1 MRTDELLRPWYDAAA
16 EMVPGMR
23 LFDVHTHTGHADPDE
38 FHQSPEELLG
48 VLAQVHGRAAV
59 FTLHEPGGYSGPNER
74 VLAEA
79 AASGGKLV
87 PFCRVDPHVDA
98 VAEARRCLDA
108 GARGIKLHPRAER
121 FTLDHPAVGDLFELA
136 EERSVPII
144 VHAGRGIPA
153 LGRHTL
159 EQAERHPGANVILA
173 HAGICDLA
181 WLWRHGEE
189 RTNLLYDSAWWTATD
204 LIALFSLV
212 PPGRILFGSDSPYA
226 TPLHGSILT
235 LRCARHA
242 GLSAQQLQAI
252 MGGQLERLLAG
263 EPLLDLGPA
272 PMKPAEADIHLD
284 RAYTFLI
291 QAIIACFGRVMS
303 RVGEALSLVRLC
315 CEVGDEAPQAEACA
329 SVLSL
334 VDRFERYQ
342 AVRAEDS
349 RDFGGVALLIV
360 AAVVAKTPAVPL
372 PAAPEPV
379 SVSERTD

>member
-1 MRTDELLRPWYDAAA
+1 VRTDEFLRPWYDAAA
-16 EMVPGMR
+16 AMVPGMR

-48 VLAQVHGRAAV
+48 VLAEVDGRAAV
-59 FTLHEPGGYSGPNER
+59 FTLHEPAGYSEPNDR

-87 PFCRVDPHVDA
+87 PFCRVNPHADA

-108 GARGIKLHPRAER
+108 GARGIKLHPRAEQ

-173 HAGICDLA
+173 HAGISDLA

-189 RTNLLYDSAWWTATD
+189 RTNLLYDTSWWTATD
-204 LIALFSLV
+204 LVALFTLV
-212 PPGRILFGSDSPYA
+212 PPGRILFGSDSPYS
-226 TPLHGSILT
+226 TPLHLSILT
-235 LRCARHA
+235 LRCARQA
-242 GLSAQQLQAI
+242 GLSAEQLETI

-272 PMKPAEADIHLD
+272 PMKPAEGDIHLD

-291 QAIIACFGRVMS
+291 QSIIACFGRVMS
-303 RVGEALSLVRLC
+303 RVGEALGLVRLC
-315 CEVGDEAPQAEACA
+315 CEVGDDAPQAEVCR

-334 VDRFERYQ
+334 IDRFEHYQ
-342 AVRAEDS
+342 SLREEDT
-349 RDFGGVALLIV
+349 RDFGGVALLV
-360 AAVVAKTPAVPL
+360 AAAVVARTPKVPL
-372 PAAPEPV
+372 PETPEPV
-379 SVSERTD
+379 SVSERTG